1 MCDCI
6 EGIHR
11 EGDWYRLHFPFWIV
25 RCLVSAWGIIP
36 SCYQMLG
43 TFCMSTVLL
52 EMKDVV
58 IEAEIDGKWQS
69 IVNGLSLSLKKGEI
83 VGLIGESG
91 AGKSTLGL
99 AALGYTKPGCRI
111 VSGSIKLDGLELTT
125 LQEKQLRQLRG
136 NRVSYVAQSAAAAFN
151 PAHRLI
157 EQFSESPVQHGKMN
171 RADAADKGRSLYR
184 QLDLPDPDSIGDRF
198 PHQVSGGQLQRAMTA
213 MAMGLSLIHI

>member
-1 MCDCI
+1 
-6 EGIHR
+6 
-11 EGDWYRLHFPFWIV
+11 
-25 RCLVSAWGIIP
+25 
-36 SCYQMLG
+36 MLG
-43 TFCMSTVLL
+43 TFCMSTALL

-157 EQFSESPVQHGKMN
+157 EQFSESPVQHGKMFQIE
-171 RADAADKGRSLYR
+171 S
-184 QLDLPDPDSIGDRF
+184 
-198 PHQVSGGQLQRAMTA
+198 V
-213 MAMGLSLIHI
+213 LSFVA